1 MASHSSLTAFTISD
15 SLRIFFFIRSSLDKV
30 SNFCLIGNCPTY
42 REGYSNAFYSV
53 VYITDHLG
61 SVRVEVGPD
70 GTVLKNH
77 EFLPYGEHLGGN
89 VSNVE
94 TNDYLYGGKELQQR
108 FGVNLYDSGARF
120 QSNTGAF
127 TSPDP
132 LAEKYYSISP
142 YAYCAGNPVKFLD
155 FNGEA
160 IHVAEDNQELFFTIL
175 RQVFG
180 NYSDNFHFNDSGILA
195 YDGTTKGMNKEQKE
209 TFKGIKKIMDDE
221 TITNVSFNDKIDI
234 KTGAVVALA
243 SENEGMDDN
252 NIVINPNT
260 KLIIVYEV
268 TDAYYIVPIDP
279 KNGARFKERTIETN
293 PADMLFHEFGHVIYD
308 GESQDKVLKYNNYV
322 RKTLGLT
329 PRKQDETHNKTVK

>member
-1 MASHSSLTAFTISD
+1 
-15 SLRIFFFIRSSLDKV
+15 
-30 SNFCLIGNCPTY
+30 
-42 REGYSNAFYSV
+42 
-53 VYITDHLG
+53 
-61 SVRVEVGPD
+61 
-70 GTVLKNH
+70 
-77 EFLPYGEHLGGN
+77 
-89 VSNVE
+89 
-94 TNDYLYGGKELQQR
+94 
-108 FGVNLYDSGARF
+108 
-120 QSNTGAF
+120 
-127 TSPDP
+127 
-132 LAEKYYSISP
+132 
-142 YAYCAGNPVKFLD
+142 
-155 FNGEA
+155 
-160 IHVAEDNQELFFTIL
+160 
-175 RQVFG
+175 
-180 NYSDNFHFNDSGILA
+180 
-195 YDGTTKGMNKEQKE
+195 
-209 TFKGIKKIMDDE
+209 MDDE